1 MERML
6 MAFGI
11 SLFIFFLF
19 LVTSVTNVNKKH
31 DLVDVTP
38 IEPRVV
44 KVIKK
49 EQSKTSS
56 VDLKELSCM
65 AKNIYHEAR
74 SEPIDGQIAVAVV
87 TINRVAHPDFPDSV
101 CDVVYQRNK
110 RVCQFSWVCEGKKV
124 VRDQQ
129 SYQVALNIAR
139 LVLEGDK
146 YIDKLSNALYYHA
159 DYVRP
164 RWGHKTKVAKIG
176 RHIFYEYR
184 A

>member
-1 MERML
+1 MARML
-6 MAFGI
+6 MAFGV
-11 SLFIFFLF
+11 SLFVFTFFLI
-19 LVTSVTNVNKKH
+19 LSVINNQNSFNKVVEEEKPTAIVQVKNPQ
-31 DLVDVTP
+31 VDM
-38 IEPRVV
+38 
-44 KVIKK
+44 
-49 EQSKTSS
+49 
-56 VDLKELSCM
+56 KELSCM

-74 SEPIDGQIAVAVV
+74 SEPVEGQIAVAVV
-87 TINRVAHPDFPDSV
+87 TINRVLHSDFPDSV
-101 CDVVYQRNK
+101 CDVVYQRNT

-124 VRDQQ
+124 IRDPV
-129 SYQVALNIAR
+129 SYQRALDIAR
-139 LVLEGDK
+139 VVLKGEK